1 MTPEY
6 PPLPSYGI
14 WTTDLDGNRVFGY
27 KVQQLIPYA
36 DAYARV
42 YATNLECQLASEQKS
57 HKFQQDKTAKVFSS
71 FMRAKE
77 AAIRYREA
85 LHYIAQHWPD
95 TAISAVALNALK
107 ETK

>member
-14 WTTDLDGNRVFGY
+14 WTTDLDGNRVLGY

-42 YATNLECQLASEQKS
+42 YAADLEARLDAEKNLHA
-57 HKFQQDKTAKVFSS
+57 TTGRAYAKVVDEYIVLNNQ
-71 FMRAKE
+71 AVK
-77 AAIRYREA
+77 YREA